1 MKKIIL
7 IPIILAVLAIVS
19 FSALTPESTEKY
31 PVSIVESI
39 DSDSTPI
46 RIGTIGDSA
55 TKLIIRFQPTA
66 DYLAENLSDE
76 QTYYSGKVVIAE
88 TIDSMITLLN
98 NNEIDVFVESPLTTV
113 AIMENSEIEPS
124 LIRWKQNSQSYHTLF
139 LSHIDSNIKSISDYN
154 IETWVFETKESTSG
168 YLLPLAHMSEQGIF
182 SSSNEK
188 NQNFVFS
195 GEDEN
200 TPVWL
205 IEGKGDVGV
214 MSNLDYEE
222 LPVSIKNELQ
232 IIDKT
237 IDVSRHVVSINSK
250 LDSSLSEKILD
261 IFLDMENDPQGV
273 KIMSNFKNTKKYSEY
288 ESAELDIIKRM
299 LDLIPVG
306 TQN

>member
-1 MKKIIL
+1 VKKIIL
-7 IPIILAVLAIVS
+7 IPIILAALAIVS
-19 FSALTPESTEKY
+19 FSASTLESTEK
-31 PVSIVESI
+31 PSILIVETI
-39 DSDSTPI
+39 DSDTTPI

-55 TKLIIRFQPTA
+55 TKLILRFQPTA

-76 QTYYSGKVVIAE
+76 QTQYSGKVVIAE

-195 GEDEN
+195 GEDKN

-222 LPVSIKNELQ
+222 LPVAIKDELQ
-232 IIDKT
+232 IIDQT
-237 IDVSRHVVSINSK
+237 IDVSRHVVSINLK
-250 LDSSLSEKILD
+250 LDSTLSEKISDVL
-261 IFLDMENDPQGV
+261 LDMENDPQGV
-273 KIMSNFKNTKKYSEY
+273 KIMSDFKDTKKYSEY
-288 ESAELDIIKRM
+288 DSAELDIIQRM
-299 LDLIPVG
+299 LDLIPIG
-306 TQN
+306 IQN

>member
-7 IPIILAVLAIVS
+7 IPIILAALAIVS
-19 FSALTPESTEKY
+19 FSVLTPETTEKP
-31 PVSIVESI
+31 PVSIVETI
-39 DSDSTPI
+39 NSDTTPI

-55 TKLIIRFQPTA
+55 TKLILRFQPTA

-76 QTYYSGKVVIAE
+76 QTQYSGKVVIAE

-98 NNEIDVFVESPLTTV
+98 NNEIDIFVESPFTTV
-113 AIMENSEIEPS
+113 SIMENSEIVPS
-124 LIRWKQNSQSYHTLF
+124 LIRWKQNSQSYHTVF
-139 LSHIDSNIKSISDYN
+139 LSHIDSNIKSINDYN

-195 GEDEN
+195 GEDKN

-205 IEGKGDVGV
+205 FEGKGDVGV

-222 LPVSIKNELQ
+222 LPDTIKDELQ

-250 LDSSLSEKILD
+250 LDSTLSEKILD
-261 IFLDMENDPQGV
+261 ILLDMENDPQGV
-273 KIMSNFKNTKKYSEY
+273 KIMSDFKDTKKYSKY
-288 ESAELDIIKRM
+288 DSAELDIIQRM
-299 LDLIPVG
+299 LELIPIG
-306 TQN
+306 IQN